1 METLSNRISIQI
13 PDKELQLALQKL
25 AEVSAMLEPYLIAL
39 TAEERRQIPKM
50 SDGNAPFV
58 EKALRYAKGQP
69 DLAPA
74 YLKIEEMD
82 IDFKAVNDLA
92 KIFQEVTR
100 LGSALDDTIKLAG
113 SEAWMAALAYYNSVK
128 MGTKLNVP
136 GAKPVYED
144 LRKRFGSS
152 RTRPE
157 QSDDASAS

>member
-1 METLSNRISIQI
+1 MEALSNRISIQI
-13 PDKELQLALQKL
+13 PPEELEAALKKL
-25 AEVSAMLEPYLIAL
+25 EQVATALEPYLIAL
-39 TAEERRQIPKM
+39 TADERRQIPKM

-58 EKALRYAKGQP
+58 EKALRYAKSQP
-69 DLAPA
+69 DLSPA
-74 YLKIEEMD
+74 YLKVEEMD

-92 KIFQEVTR
+92 AVFQVVTR

-144 LRKRFGSS
+144 LRKRFGGN
-152 RTRPE
+152 RTRPDQPTE
-157 QSDDASAS
+157 ESAS

>member
-1 METLSNRISIQI
+1 METISNRISIQI
-13 PDKELQLALQKL
+13 PPKELQSALQKL
-25 AEVSAMLEPYLIAL
+25 AEVSATLEPYLIAL
-39 TAEERRQIPKM
+39 TADERRQIPKM

-69 DLAPA
+69 ELAPA

-92 KIFQEVTR
+92 KVFQEVTR
-100 LGSALDDTIKLAG
+100 LGSAIDDTIKLAG
-113 SEAWMAALAYYNSVK
+113 SEAWMAALTYYNSVK

-144 LRKRFGSS
+144 LRKRFEGN
-152 RTRPE
+152 RTRAE
-157 QSDDASAS
+157 QPGDESAS

>member
-13 PDKELQLALQKL
+13 PPKELQAALQKL
-25 AEVSAMLEPYLIAL
+25 EEVSATLEPFLIAL
-39 TAEERRQIPKM
+39 TADERRQMPKM

-58 EKALRYAKGQP
+58 EKALRYAKKQP
-69 DLAPA
+69 DLSPA
-74 YLKIEEMD
+74 YLKVEEMD

-92 KIFQEVTR
+92 AVLQVVTR

-144 LRKRFGSS
+144 LKKRFGGN
-152 RTRPE
+152 RPRPE
-157 QSDDASAS
+157 QSVEEMAS